1 MSKCLTALAAAA
13 VAFST
18 PALAG
23 TQMEGLPTKA
33 VQYEDLDLAT
43 PGGQADL
50 ERRISRAA
58 KSVCRTGARDLA
70 SLTLEQK
77 CYRFAL
83 TSSRE
88 KVAQIV
94 NSARRHS

>member
-1 MSKCLTALAAAA
+1 MSKCLTVLAAAA

-23 TQMEGLPTKA
+23 TDVEGLPTKA

-43 PGGQADL
+43 PSGQTDL

-70 SLTLEQK
+70 SLTLEKK
-77 CYRFAL
+77 CYRLAL
-83 TSSRE
+83 NSSRE
-88 KVAQIV
+88 QVAQV
-94 NSARRHS
+94 VSNARRRS